1 MKIAIG
7 NDHAAVEMK
16 EAIKAHLEG
25 RGILVEDMGTNTC
38 DSCDYPV
45 YGCSEPYTA
54 RLSRMHNDSN
64 VLGFGARIIGIEMAK
79 MITDAWLDTE
89 YEGGR
94 HQRRVDQLM
103 EIENR

>member
-1 MKIAIG
+1 
-7 NDHAAVEMK
+7 
-16 EAIKAHLEG
+16 
-25 RGILVEDMGTNTC
+25 
-38 DSCDYPV
+38 
-45 YGCSEPYTA
+45 
-54 RLSRMHNDSN
+54 MHNDSN